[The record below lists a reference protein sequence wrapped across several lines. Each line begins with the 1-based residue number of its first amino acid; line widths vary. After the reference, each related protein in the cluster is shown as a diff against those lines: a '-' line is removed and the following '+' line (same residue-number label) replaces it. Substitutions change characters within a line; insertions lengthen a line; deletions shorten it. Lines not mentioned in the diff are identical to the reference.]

1 MGNVDRAERLL
12 VLVAGLRRAAAG
24 RTALAVRDLAGL
36 LAVSER
42 TVRRDVAELQSR
54 GLLVRSG
61 PAGLSLATADAA
73 QPARAARSPG
83 TRRPARARRRVA
95 TELADPLEGLVSP
108 VSDTVTEAVRA
119 HRVVRI
125 VYTAEDGEA
134 TVREVEAQG
143 LVVAPYG
150 EYLVGWCRLRDAA
163 RTFRL
168 DRIAA
173 ACLVAG
179 EASRRDLD
187 DLLAAL
193 RVPLP
198 RGPLPAG
205 GDPARPVLPHPG
217 AAVAVRP
224 EQGRGWVLERIAAVR
239 RRAAVTASSVTAEAD
254 GAAALRLV
262 LGHLAGWTRRQLTA
276 LQNPAAGA
284 ADDAEPSFAERERRI
299 QDTMALRSL
308 GELARDLD
316 QALLA
321 AAHWVADCDEHLW
334 RRPRP
339 DPADPSRHRSPA
351 ELLAGWPSPLAH
363 IEWHL
368 EDLETREL
376 EDVCDPA
383 DDGTPLITRCPLP
396 ATTP

>member
-1 MGNVDRAERLL
+1 VNRAERLL

-61 PAGLSLATADAA
+61 PAGLSLAAADTPETTDPSRRSTA
-73 QPARAARSPG
+73 R
-83 TRRPARARRRVA
+83 TRRRVA
-95 TELADPLEGLVSP
+95 SRPEEPSDLLEWLVRP
-108 VSDTVTEAVRA
+108 VSDTITEAVRA
-119 HRVVRI
+119 HRVVQI
-125 VYTAEDGEA
+125 VYTAENGEA